1 MCIRDSKEG
10 EKTVYYNPEGLDV
23 DWGMHCMFDEYYF
36 KGLEVGGQLELDF
49 KDVDN
54 SNPEKPAQVVLQ
66 DHNKWKTFLSN
77 DANALTNPV
86 KVLMPI
92 ENNKMVWTVG
102 EDQDDALYYM
112 NGDQEGPNLKGQN
125 CKLTRIVV
133 RSKAAVAAGI
143 NSIKAEN
150 KIVDGRVFNLNGQMV
165 SKNGNV
171 EQLPQGVY
179 IHNGKALIK
188 K

>member
-1 MCIRDSKEG
+1 
-10 EKTVYYNPEGLDV
+10 
-23 DWGMHCMFDEYYF
+23 
-36 KGLEVGGQLELDF
+36 
-49 KDVDN
+49 
-54 SNPEKPAQVVLQ
+54 
-66 DHNKWKTFLSN
+66 
-77 DANALTNPV
+77 
-86 KVLMPI
+86 
-92 ENNKMVWTVG
+92 
-102 EDQDDALYYM
+102 M

-179 IHNGKALIK
+179 IHNGKVYIK